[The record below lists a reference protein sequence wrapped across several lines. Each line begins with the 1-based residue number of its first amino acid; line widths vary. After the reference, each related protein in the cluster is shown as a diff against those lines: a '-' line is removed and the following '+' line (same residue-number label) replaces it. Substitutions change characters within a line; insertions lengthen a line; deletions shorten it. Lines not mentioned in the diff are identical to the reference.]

1 MSGFELDTT
10 SYTLLTSI
18 LTAAALLS
26 IHNTKGPDIHPLL
39 LNTQSDVS
47 RLRHPGESA
56 IYRSRMYPNGS
67 PLLST
72 FDRSMRTLCDLYE
85 AGGLSKQRTSPFV
98 GKYTDSGAWEWT
110 TYEVISNKSKHVQAG
125 LRTWA
130 GLVPV
135 SGNESSFVGI
145 YASNSPETVAI
156 GLACHCNGLVTVPIS
171 AQATSSHVSHVIKD
185 TLLKVLAVDPVNLE
199 RALSLVPGT
208 NVKYIVVLGSIDAAN
223 KDAAKKAGIELLTF
237 KELEVLGQSSTV
249 EAVRPGPNDVASI
262 MFDSTSNQLSKS
274 GAVLTQKNL
283 LANVA
288 SYLMVL
294 PPQQKITSNDRLLHN
309 LPIDNVLGHTISSVF
324 YYVGGSIAFEADEP
338 KKDVKATLSKI
349 SEAKP
354 TILVSG
360 PHFLHQVKEVIESNY
375 GNSFLFRR
383 GFNKKLECFK
393 EGRLVNDSKYDMLVF
408 RDIRQT
414 LFGGNLRVVFIDND
428 DNTEPIA
435 PFLRAV
441 LGVQVLKTFNRA
453 ETGGTMTASMFYDYN
468 ADTAACGAPLPCNEL
483 KLTDLTENGYTA
495 EDKPN
500 PRGEIWVRGNNV
512 FSGYW
517 NDPTSTSDV
526 MDADG
531 WFMTGMIGEVFPN
544 GTVKLLGRK

>member
-67 PLLST
+67 PLLTT
-72 FDRSMRTLCDLYE
+72 FDRSVRTLCDLYE
-85 AGGLSKQRTSPFV
+85 AEAIGS
-98 GKYTDSGAWEWT
+98 
-110 TYEVISNKSKHVQAG
+110 KSKHIQAG

-135 SGNESSFVGI
+135 SGNETSFVGI
-145 YASNSPETVAI
+145 YASNSP
-156 GLACHCNGLVTVPIS
+156 GCHCNGLVTVPIS
-171 AQATSSHVSHVIKD
+171 VQATSSHVSHVIND
-185 TLLKVLAVDPVNLE
+185 TLLRVLAFDPVCFE
-199 RALSLVPGT
+199 KVISLVSGT
-208 NVKYIVVLGSIDAAN
+208 SVKYIVALGSVDPAS
-223 KDAAKKAGIELLTF
+223 KDVAKKAGLELLTL
-237 KELEVLGQSSTV
+237 KELEVVGQSGAV
-249 EAVRPGPNDVASI
+249 EAVRPGPNDIASI
-262 MFDSTSNQLSKS
+262 VFDSSSNQVYSK
-274 GAVLTQKNL
+274 
-283 LANVA
+283 A

-324 YYVGGSIAFEADEP
+324 YYVGGSIAFEADQP
-338 KKDVKATLSKI
+338 KTDVKATLTRI
-349 SEAKP
+349 SQAKP

-360 PHFLHQVKEVIESNY
+360 PRFLHQVKEVIESSY

-441 LGVQVLKTFNRA
+441 LGVQVLKTFNRT
-453 ETGGTMTASMFYDYN
+453 ETSGTMTASMFYDYN
-468 ADTAACGAPLPCNEL
+468 ADPAACGAPLPCNEL

-500 PRGEIWVRGNNV
+500 PRGEIWIRGNNV

-531 WFMTGMIGEVFPN
+531 WFMTGIVGEVFPN